1 MSNDQKDHSIPR
13 RRPILPRIKC
23 LIGLHS
29 WVSDTVVLPDPPAS
43 PVTLIWW
50 TCEECWE
57 TKIKYICR

>member
-1 MSNDQKDHSIPR
+1 MTDQKDHSTPR
-13 RRPILPRIKC
+13 RVPLLPRIKC
-23 LIGLHS
+23 LLGRHA
-29 WVSDTVVLPDPPAS
+29 WVSDAVVLPDPPAS